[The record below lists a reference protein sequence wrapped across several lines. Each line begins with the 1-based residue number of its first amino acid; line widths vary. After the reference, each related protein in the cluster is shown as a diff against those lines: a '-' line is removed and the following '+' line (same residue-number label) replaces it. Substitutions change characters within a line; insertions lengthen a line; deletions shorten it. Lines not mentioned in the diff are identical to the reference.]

1 MSKPYIYSL
10 EEFLSINHI
19 SHHYGSAMS
28 CFQAHCDM
36 LRTISLP
43 GVIPSFYSIILVTEG
58 NESYTINDSE
68 VELKANDL
76 LVKFPHDTLILK
88 SCSENASSFHLLVE
102 KNYSDEVL
110 YQNKGIPQVNY
121 TEIFNS
127 FPVFHLDETKATVFQ
142 DLYRR
147 MQQTIDRPHL
157 FKQELLRYQL
167 LIFQLLLVEL
177 VTGIEVNHQNLKP
190 KDNILKRFLY
200 LASYNFRKERQIQ
213 FYADQLNISP
223 AYLSRIVRELTGKT
237 VLSFLSNFL
246 YNEICIQL
254 KTTEKTISEIAEELN
269 FNDQSALTNFFRG
282 KSGVT
287 PTDYRKRNPQ
297 ALSSSVST
305 SASPQ

>member
-10 EEFLSINHI
+10 EEFLSLNHI

-28 CFQAHCDM
+28 CFQAHCDL
-36 LRTISLP
+36 LRAIRLP
-43 GVIPSFYSIILVTEG
+43 GVIPSFYTIILVTEG
-58 NESYTINDSE
+58 SESYTINDSE

-76 LVKFPHDTLILK
+76 IVKFPHDTIILK

-102 KNYSDEVL
+102 KNYSDEAF
-110 YQNKGIPQVNY
+110 YQNKGIPQTNY
-121 TEIFNS
+121 TEIFTS
-127 FPVFHLDETKATVFQ
+127 FPVSHLDETKATVFQ

-147 MQQTIDRPHL
+147 IQQTIDRPHL

-167 LIFQLLLVEL
+167 LIFQLLMVEL
-177 VTGIEVNHQNLKP
+177 VTGVEMNHQDLKP

-200 LASYNFRKERQIQ
+200 LASSNFRKERQIQ

-223 AYLSRIVRELTGKT
+223 TYLSRIVRELTGKT

-269 FNDQSALTNFFRG
+269 FNDQSALTNFFRS

-287 PTDYRKRNPQ
+287 PTVYRKRNPQ
-297 ALSSSVST
+297 PLI
-305 SASPQ
+305 